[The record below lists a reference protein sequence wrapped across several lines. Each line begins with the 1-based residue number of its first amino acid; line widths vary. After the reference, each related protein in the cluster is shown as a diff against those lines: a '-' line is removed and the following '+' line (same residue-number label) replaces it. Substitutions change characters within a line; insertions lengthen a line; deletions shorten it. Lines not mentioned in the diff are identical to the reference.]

1 MAGSHIY
8 NVADM
13 NRKDKIL
20 AIDDNDVNLVMLQA
34 MLSEDYDVETLSDG
48 TIAESQAAAIKPDL
62 ILLDIV
68 MPGKDGLSIC
78 GDLKANPDTQHIPV
92 ILMSAHNTSDDIA
105 TGFAAGADDYLCKPF
120 STAELKLRIRR
131 RIDASRPSEYIQKN
145 IQQLT
150 EQRDAAI
157 QKANIMQ
164 AVCDHALES
173 VILCRPDGTIAAATQ
188 SSGNI
193 LGLPAG
199 TVIDG
204 KNISEIPL
212 SDQEREVFS
221 QIVSAPDPTP
231 SVYISQ
237 RKRGGEPAI
246 LETTAIPINGYEG
259 LDDYI
264 AIRTRTI
271 ESGSDDDLASH
282 RELEVKLLKL
292 EKEIASIFK
301 YSAKGI
307 LTTSLDLQIHRYN
320 RRFLELFG
328 IRRNINCTGV
338 PLSKILDAKHMA
350 IIEELVSKVEK
361 PPIFET
367 TQISIQNPDGTKT
380 YIEITASMLKTTGE
394 ASLMLIFSD
403 VTRFRNM
410 DNEIMNA
417 AQAAEER
424 ERTLLAQE
432 LHDGLGA
439 VLSSINIYINLI
451 LSGGAEIDE
460 IFKTLRLTKDLV
472 WQAIENVKDI
482 ANNLHPVIL
491 TRFGLVATV
500 SNIIEGLQ
508 SSHLICFHFE
518 HDSFVELKDKGRELS
533 IYRIINE
540 LINNTMKYAEAKNVH
555 LSLVTTGPTLKIH
568 YDDDGVGFDLEKHLA
583 TPESTTMGISNI
595 MGRAKALDGTCEFN
609 TSPGNGVQVDIE
621 LPSEATVN
629 WK

>member
-1 MAGSHIY
+1 MHNGWLSYLHI
-8 NVADM
+8 ADM
-13 NRKDKIL
+13 NGKDKIL
-20 AIDDNDVNLVMLQA
+20 AIDDNDVNLVMLRA
-34 MLSEDYDVETLSDG
+34 MLSEDYEVETLSDG
-48 TIAESQAAAIKPDL
+48 TNAENQAAQYKPDL
-62 ILLDIV
+62 ILLDV
-68 MPGKDGLSIC
+68 LMPGKDGLSVCSDI
-78 GDLKANPDTQHIPV
+78 KANPDTQHIPI

-105 TGFAAGADDYLCKPF
+105 AGLAAGADDYLCKPF
-120 STAELKLRIRR
+120 STAELKLRVRR
-131 RIDASRPSEYIQKN
+131 RIDASRPPEHIQEN
-145 IQQLT
+145 IRQLT
-150 EQRDAAI
+150 EQRDAAL
-157 QKANIMQ
+157 QKVAILQ
-164 AVCDHALES
+164 AMSDSASES
-173 VILCRPDGTIAAATQ
+173 VILCRPDGTIAAATK
-188 SSGNI
+188 SSGGV

-199 TVIDG
+199 TVIEG

-212 SDQEREVFS
+212 PDQEREVFA
-221 QIVSAPDPTP
+221 QLVSSSDIAP

-237 RKRGGEPAI
+237 RKRSGEPAI
-246 LETTAIPINGYEG
+246 LETTALPIIGSEG
-259 LDDYI
+259 LDDCI
-264 AIRTRTI
+264 AIKTRTI
-271 ESGSDDDLASH
+271 ETGSDGDLASH
-282 RELEVKLLKL
+282 RELEIKLLKL

-338 PLSKILDAKHMA
+338 SLRKILDPKYVE
-350 IIEELVSKVEK
+350 IIEDLVSKVEK

-367 TQISIQNPDGTKT
+367 TQITIQNPDGTKT

-403 VTRFRNM
+403 VTMFRNM

-460 IFKTLRLTKDLV
+460 IFKTLRLTKELV
-472 WQAIENVKDI
+472 GQAIENVKDI

-518 HDSFVELKDKGRELS
+518 HDSFVELRDKDRELS

-540 LINNTMKYAEAKNVH
+540 LINNTMKYAGAKNVH
-555 LSLVTTGPTLKIH
+555 LSLVTTGPTLRIH

-595 MGRAKALDGTCEFN
+595 MGRAKALDGTCDFKS
-609 TSPGNGVQVDIE
+609 SPGGGVQVDIE
-621 LPSEATVN
+621 LPYEAHS
-629 WK
+629 

>member
-1 MAGSHIY
+1 MKE
-8 NVADM
+8 
-13 NRKDKIL
+13 KDKIL
-20 AIDDNDVNLVMLQA
+20 AIDDNDVNLVMLKA
-34 MLSEDYDVETLSDG
+34 MLSEEYDVETLSDG
-48 TIAESQAAAIKPDL
+48 TCAENRAADTKPDL
-62 ILLDIV
+62 ILLDV
-68 MPGKDGLSIC
+68 LMPGKDGLSIC
-78 GDLKANPDTQHIPV
+78 CDLKANPATQQIP
-92 ILMSAHNTSDDIA
+92 IIIISARNTSDDIA
-105 TGFAAGADDYLCKPF
+105 TGLMAGADDYLCKPF

-131 RIDASRPSEYIQKN
+131 RIDASRPSEKIQTT
-145 IQQLT
+145 IRQLT
-150 EQRDAAI
+150 EQRDTAT
-157 QKANIMQ
+157 QKAALLQ
-164 AVCDHALES
+164 AISDNASES
-173 VILCRPDGTIAAATQ
+173 VILCRPDGIIAASTQ
-188 SSGNI
+188 SSNEI
-193 LGLPAG
+193 LGLPTG

-204 KNISEIPL
+204 RNISEIPL
-212 SDQEREVFS
+212 SDQEREVFA
-221 QIVSAPDPTP
+221 QLASAPNSAP
-231 SVYISQ
+231 SIYISQ
-237 RKRGGEPAI
+237 RKRDSTPAI
-246 LETTAIPINGYEG
+246 LETTATPLSGYKD

-264 AIRTRTI
+264 AIKTRKLET
-271 ESGSDDDLASH
+271 GSSTDLAT
-282 RELEVKLLKL
+282 RRDLEIKLLKL
-292 EKEIASIFK
+292 EKEISSIFK

-307 LTTSLDLQIHRYN
+307 LTTSLDLNIHRYN

-338 PLSKILDAKHMA
+338 PLRKILQQKDLET
-350 IIEELVSKVEK
+350 IEELVAKVDK

-367 TQISIQNPDGTKT
+367 TQTVIQNPDGSKT

-424 ERTLLAQE
+424 ERSLLAQE

-460 IFKTLRLTKDLV
+460 IFKTLRLTKELV
-472 WQAIENVKDI
+472 GQAIENVKDI

-508 SSHLICFHFE
+508 NSHLISFHFE
-518 HDSFVELKDKGRELS
+518 HDTFEELKDKDRELS

-540 LINNTMKYAEAKNVH
+540 LINNTMKYAEAKNVYLK
-555 LSLVTTGPTLKIH
+555 LSTSGPTLRIH
-568 YDDDGVGFDLEKHLA
+568 YADDGIGFDLDKHLA

-595 MGRAKALDGTCEFN
+595 MGRAKALDGTCDFK
-609 TSPGNGVQVDIE
+609 TSPGKGVQVDIE
-621 LPSEATVN
+621 LPNEAPSN
-629 WK
+629 

>member
-1 MAGSHIY
+1 MKE
-8 NVADM
+8 
-13 NRKDKIL
+13 KDKIL
-20 AIDDNDVNLVMLQA
+20 AIDDNDVNLVMLKA
-34 MLSEDYDVETLSDG
+34 MLSEEYDVETLSDG
-48 TIAESQAAAIKPDL
+48 TLAENRAAATKPDL
-62 ILLDIV
+62 ILLDV
-68 MPGKDGLSIC
+68 LMPGKDGLSIC
-78 GDLKANPDTQHIPV
+78 GDLKANPATQQIP
-92 ILMSAHNTSDDIA
+92 IIIISARNTSDDIA
-105 TGFAAGADDYLCKPF
+105 TGLMAGADDYLCKPF

-131 RIDASRPSEYIQKN
+131 RIDASRPSEIIQNTIRK
-145 IQQLT
+145 LT
-150 EQRDAAI
+150 EQRDTATYKAALLQAI
-157 QKANIMQ
+157 SDNAN
-164 AVCDHALES
+164 ES
-173 VILCRPDGTIAAATQ
+173 VILCRPDGIIAASTQ
-188 SSGNI
+188 SINEI
-193 LGLPAG
+193 LGLPNG

-204 KNISEIPL
+204 RNISEIPL
-212 SDQEREVFS
+212 SDQEREVFAQLAS
-221 QIVSAPDPTP
+221 SPTSAP
-231 SVYISQ
+231 SIYISQ
-237 RKRGGEPAI
+237 RKRDNAPAI
-246 LETTAIPINGYEG
+246 LETTATPLSGYEG

-264 AIRTRTI
+264 AIKTRKLET
-271 ESGSDDDLASH
+271 GSSPDLAT
-282 RELEVKLLKL
+282 RRDLEIKLLKL

-307 LTTSLDLQIHRYN
+307 LTTSLDLHIHRYN

-338 PLSKILDAKHMA
+338 PLRKILQQKQVET
-350 IIEELVSKVEK
+350 IEELVAKVDK

-367 TQISIQNPDGTKT
+367 TQSIIQNPDGSKT

-424 ERTLLAQE
+424 ERSLLAQE

-460 IFKTLRLTKDLV
+460 IFKTLRLTKELV
-472 WQAIENVKDI
+472 GQAIENVKDI

-508 SSHLICFHFE
+508 NSHLITFHFE
-518 HDSFVELKDKGRELS
+518 HDNFEELKDKDRELS

-540 LINNTMKYAEAKNVH
+540 LINNTMKYAEAKNVYLT
-555 LSLVTTGPTLKIH
+555 LSTTGPTLKIH
-568 YDDDGVGFDLEKHLA
+568 YVDDGIGFDLDKHLA
-583 TPESTTMGISNI
+583 TPESTTMGIANI
-595 MGRAKALDGTCEFN
+595 MGRAKALDGTCDFK
-609 TSPGNGVQVDIE
+609 TSPGEGVQVDIE
-621 LPSEATVN
+621 LPNEAPSN
-629 WK
+629 

>member
-1 MAGSHIY
+1 MK
-8 NVADM
+8 V
-13 NRKDKIL
+13 KDKIL
-20 AIDDNDVNLVMLQA
+20 AIDDNDVNLVMLRA

-48 TIAESQAAAIKPDL
+48 TIAENQAAAIKPDL
-62 ILLDIV
+62 ILLDV
-68 MPGKDGLSIC
+68 LMPGKDGLTIC
-78 GDLKANPDTQHIPV
+78 SDLKANPLTQYIPIV
-92 ILMSAHNTSDDIA
+92 IISARNTSDDIA
-105 TGFAAGADDYLCKPF
+105 AGLLAGADDYICKPY

-131 RIDASRPSEYIQKN
+131 RIDASRPSDHVRDVIR
-145 IQQLT
+145 QLT
-150 EQRDAAI
+150 EQRDNAL
-157 QKANIMQ
+157 QKVSELQ
-164 AVCDHALES
+164 AVCDQSTES
-173 VILCRPDGTIAAATQ
+173 VILCRPDGMIAASTK
-188 SSGNI
+188 SSGEI

-212 SDQEREVFS
+212 SDQEREVFA
-221 QIVSAPDPTP
+221 QLASAPDTVP

-237 RKRGGEPAI
+237 RKRSGEPTI
-246 LETTAIPINGYEG
+246 HETTAVPIGGYDG
-259 LDDYI
+259 LDEYI

-271 ESGSDDDLASH
+271 ESGTDGDLAS
-282 RELEVKLLKL
+282 RRDLEVKLLKL

-328 IRRNINCTGV
+328 IRRNVNCSGV
-338 PLSKILDAKHMA
+338 SLRKVLSPKQVEV
-350 IIEELVSKVEK
+350 IEDLVAKVEK

-367 TQISIQNPDGTKT
+367 TQITIQNPDGTKT

-472 WQAIENVKDI
+472 GQAIENVKDI

-508 SSHLICFHFE
+508 NSHLIHFNFE
-518 HDSFVELKDKGRELS
+518 HDTFEELKDKDRELS

-540 LINNTMKYAEAKNVH
+540 LINNTMKYAGAKNVH
-555 LSLVTTGPTLKIH
+555 LKLETNGPTLRIH
-568 YDDDGVGFDLEKHLA
+568 YADDGVGFDLEKHLA

-595 MGRAKALDGTCEFN
+595 MGRAKALDGTCDFKS
-609 TSPGNGVQVDIE
+609 SPGGGVQVDIE
-621 LPSEATVN
+621 VPNEAHC
-629 WK
+629 

>member
-1 MAGSHIY
+1 MKE
-8 NVADM
+8 
-13 NRKDKIL
+13 KDKIL
-20 AIDDNDVNLVMLQA
+20 AIDDNDVNLVMLKA
-34 MLSEDYDVETLSDG
+34 MLSEEYDVETLSDG
-48 TIAESQAAAIKPDL
+48 TCAENRAADTKPDL
-62 ILLDIV
+62 ILLDV
-68 MPGKDGLSIC
+68 LMPGKDGLSIC
-78 GDLKANPDTQHIPV
+78 GDLKANPATQQIP
-92 ILMSAHNTSDDIA
+92 IIIISARNTSDDIA
-105 TGFAAGADDYLCKPF
+105 TGLMAGADDYLCKPF

-131 RIDASRPSEYIQKN
+131 RIDASRPSEKIQTT

-150 EQRDAAI
+150 EQRDTATRKAALL
-157 QKANIMQ
+157 Q
-164 AVCDHALES
+164 AISDNASES
-173 VILCRPDGTIAAATQ
+173 VILCRPDGIIAASTQ
-188 SSGNI
+188 SSNEI
-193 LGLPAG
+193 LGLPTG

-204 KNISEIPL
+204 RNISEIPL
-212 SDQEREVFS
+212 SDQERDVFA
-221 QIVSAPDPTP
+221 QLASAPNSAP
-231 SVYISQ
+231 SIYISQ
-237 RKRGGEPAI
+237 RKRDSAPAI
-246 LETTAIPINGYEG
+246 LETTATPLSGYKD

-264 AIRTRTI
+264 AIKTRKLET
-271 ESGSDDDLASH
+271 GSSTDLAT
-282 RELEVKLLKL
+282 RRDLEIKLLKL
-292 EKEIASIFK
+292 EKEISSIFK

-307 LTTSLDLQIHRYN
+307 LTTSLDLNIHRYN

-338 PLSKILDAKHMA
+338 PLRKILQQKDLET
-350 IIEELVSKVEK
+350 IEELVAKVDK

-367 TQISIQNPDGTKT
+367 TQTVIQNPDGSKT

-424 ERTLLAQE
+424 ERSLLAQE

-460 IFKTLRLTKDLV
+460 IFKTLRLTKELV
-472 WQAIENVKDI
+472 GQAIENVKDI

-508 SSHLICFHFE
+508 NSHLISFHFE
-518 HDSFVELKDKGRELS
+518 HDTFEELKDKDRELS

-540 LINNTMKYAEAKNVH
+540 LINNTMKYAEAKNVYLK
-555 LSLVTTGPTLKIH
+555 LSTSGPTLRIH
-568 YDDDGVGFDLEKHLA
+568 YADDGIGFDLDKHLA

-595 MGRAKALDGTCEFN
+595 MGRAKALDGTCDFK
-609 TSPGNGVQVDIE
+609 TSPGKGVQVDIE
-621 LPSEATVN
+621 LPNEAPSN
-629 WK
+629 

>member
-1 MAGSHIY
+1 MKE
-8 NVADM
+8 
-13 NRKDKIL
+13 KDKIL
-20 AIDDNDVNLVMLQA
+20 AIDDNDVNLVMLKA
-34 MLSEDYDVETLSDG
+34 MLSEEYDVETLSDG
-48 TIAESQAAAIKPDL
+48 TCAENRAADTKPDL
-62 ILLDIV
+62 ILLDV
-68 MPGKDGLSIC
+68 LMPGKDGLSIC
-78 GDLKANPDTQHIPV
+78 CDLKANPATQQIP
-92 ILMSAHNTSDDIA
+92 IIIISARNTSDDIA
-105 TGFAAGADDYLCKPF
+105 TGLMAGADDYLCKPF

-131 RIDASRPSEYIQKN
+131 RIDASRPSEKIQTT
-145 IQQLT
+145 IRQLT
-150 EQRDAAI
+150 EQRDTATRKAALL
-157 QKANIMQ
+157 Q
-164 AVCDHALES
+164 AISDNASES
-173 VILCRPDGTIAAATQ
+173 VILCRPDGIIAASTQ
-188 SSGNI
+188 SSNEI
-193 LGLPAG
+193 LGLPTG

-204 KNISEIPL
+204 RNLSEIPL
-212 SDQEREVFS
+212 SDQEREVFA
-221 QIVSAPDPTP
+221 QLASAPNSAP
-231 SVYISQ
+231 SIYISQ
-237 RKRGGEPAI
+237 RKRDSAPAI
-246 LETTAIPINGYEG
+246 LETTATPLSGYKD

-264 AIRTRTI
+264 AIKTRKLET
-271 ESGSDDDLASH
+271 GSSTDLAT
-282 RELEVKLLKL
+282 RRDLEIKLLKL
-292 EKEIASIFK
+292 EKEISSIFK

-307 LTTSLDLQIHRYN
+307 LTTSLDLNIHRYN

-338 PLSKILDAKHMA
+338 PLRKILQQKDLET
-350 IIEELVSKVEK
+350 IEELVAKVDK

-367 TQISIQNPDGTKT
+367 TQTVIQNPDGSKT

-424 ERTLLAQE
+424 ERSLLAQE

-460 IFKTLRLTKDLV
+460 IFKTLRLTKELV
-472 WQAIENVKDI
+472 GQAIENVKDI

-508 SSHLICFHFE
+508 NSHLISFHFE
-518 HDSFVELKDKGRELS
+518 HDTFEELKDKDRELS

-540 LINNTMKYAEAKNVH
+540 LINNTMKYAEAKNVYLK
-555 LSLVTTGPTLKIH
+555 LSTSGPTLRIH
-568 YDDDGVGFDLEKHLA
+568 YADDGIGFDLDKHLA

-595 MGRAKALDGTCEFN
+595 MGRAKALDGTCDFK
-609 TSPGNGVQVDIE
+609 TSPGKGVQVDIE
-621 LPSEATVN
+621 LPNEAPSN
-629 WK
+629 

>member
-1 MAGSHIY
+1 MKE
-8 NVADM
+8 
-13 NRKDKIL
+13 KDKIL
-20 AIDDNDVNLVMLQA
+20 AIDDNDVNLVMLKA
-34 MLSEDYDVETLSDG
+34 MLSEEYDVETLSDG
-48 TIAESQAAAIKPDL
+48 TCAENRAADTKPDL
-62 ILLDIV
+62 ILLDV
-68 MPGKDGLSIC
+68 LMPGKDGLSIC
-78 GDLKANPDTQHIPV
+78 GDLKANPATQQIP
-92 ILMSAHNTSDDIA
+92 IIIISARNTSDDIA
-105 TGFAAGADDYLCKPF
+105 TGLMAGADDYLCKPF

-131 RIDASRPSEYIQKN
+131 RIDASRPSEKIQTT

-150 EQRDAAI
+150 EQRDTATRKAALL
-157 QKANIMQ
+157 Q
-164 AVCDHALES
+164 AISDNASES
-173 VILCRPDGTIAAATQ
+173 VILCRPDGIIAASTQ
-188 SSGNI
+188 SSNEI
-193 LGLPAG
+193 LGLPTG

-204 KNISEIPL
+204 RNISEIPL
-212 SDQEREVFS
+212 SDQEREVFA
-221 QIVSAPDPTP
+221 QLASAPNSAP
-231 SVYISQ
+231 SIYISQ
-237 RKRGGEPAI
+237 RKRDSAPAI
-246 LETTAIPINGYEG
+246 LETTATPLSGYKD

-264 AIRTRTI
+264 AIKTRKLET
-271 ESGSDDDLASH
+271 GSSTDLAT
-282 RELEVKLLKL
+282 RRDLEIKLLKL
-292 EKEIASIFK
+292 EKEISSIFK

-307 LTTSLDLQIHRYN
+307 LTTSLDLNIHRYN

-338 PLSKILDAKHMA
+338 PLRKILQQKDLET
-350 IIEELVSKVEK
+350 IEELVAKVDK

-367 TQISIQNPDGTKT
+367 TQTVIQNPDGSKT

-424 ERTLLAQE
+424 ERSLLAQE

-460 IFKTLRLTKDLV
+460 IFKTLRLTKELV
-472 WQAIENVKDI
+472 GQAIENVKDI

-508 SSHLICFHFE
+508 NSHLISFHFE
-518 HDSFVELKDKGRELS
+518 HDTFEELKDKDRELS

-540 LINNTMKYAEAKNVH
+540 LINNTMKYAEAKNVYLK
-555 LSLVTTGPTLKIH
+555 LSTSGPTLRIH
-568 YDDDGVGFDLEKHLA
+568 YADDGIGFDLDKHLA

-595 MGRAKALDGTCEFN
+595 MGRAKALDGTCDFK
-609 TSPGNGVQVDIE
+609 TSPGKGVQVDIE
-621 LPSEATVN
+621 LPNEAPSN
-629 WK
+629 

>member
-1 MAGSHIY
+1 MKE
-8 NVADM
+8 
-13 NRKDKIL
+13 KDKIL
-20 AIDDNDVNLVMLQA
+20 AIDDNDVNLVMLKA
-34 MLSEDYDVETLSDG
+34 MLSEEYDVETLSDG
-48 TIAESQAAAIKPDL
+48 TCAENRAADTKPDL
-62 ILLDIV
+62 ILLDV
-68 MPGKDGLSIC
+68 LMPGKDGLSIC
-78 GDLKANPDTQHIPV
+78 GDLKANPATQQIP
-92 ILMSAHNTSDDIA
+92 IIIISARNTSDDIA
-105 TGFAAGADDYLCKPF
+105 TGLMAGADDYLCKPF

-131 RIDASRPSEYIQKN
+131 RIDASRPSEKIQTT
-145 IQQLT
+145 IRQLT
-150 EQRDAAI
+150 EQRDTATRKAALL
-157 QKANIMQ
+157 Q
-164 AVCDHALES
+164 AISDNASES
-173 VILCRPDGTIAAATQ
+173 VILCRPDGIIAASTQ
-188 SSGNI
+188 SSNEI
-193 LGLPAG
+193 LGLPTG

-204 KNISEIPL
+204 RNISEIPL
-212 SDQEREVFS
+212 SDQEREVFA
-221 QIVSAPDPTP
+221 QLASAPNSAP
-231 SVYISQ
+231 SIYISQ
-237 RKRGGEPAI
+237 RKRDSAPAI
-246 LETTAIPINGYEG
+246 LETTATPLSGYKD

-264 AIRTRTI
+264 AIKTRKLET
-271 ESGSDDDLASH
+271 GSSTDLAT
-282 RELEVKLLKL
+282 RRDLEIKLLKL
-292 EKEIASIFK
+292 EKEISSIFK

-307 LTTSLDLQIHRYN
+307 LTTSLDLNIHRYN

-338 PLSKILDAKHMA
+338 PLRKILQQKDLET
-350 IIEELVSKVEK
+350 IEELVAKVDK

-367 TQISIQNPDGTKT
+367 TQTVIQNPDGSKT

-424 ERTLLAQE
+424 ERSLLAQE

-460 IFKTLRLTKDLV
+460 IFKTLRLTKELV
-472 WQAIENVKDI
+472 GQAIENVKDI

-508 SSHLICFHFE
+508 NSHLISFHFE
-518 HDSFVELKDKGRELS
+518 HDTFEELKDKDRELS

-540 LINNTMKYAEAKNVH
+540 LINNTMKYAEAKNVYLK
-555 LSLVTTGPTLKIH
+555 LSTSGPTLRIH
-568 YDDDGVGFDLEKHLA
+568 YADDGIGFDLDKHLA

-595 MGRAKALDGTCEFN
+595 MGRAKALDGTCDFK
-609 TSPGNGVQVDIE
+609 TSPGKGVQVDIE
-621 LPSEATVN
+621 LPNEAPSN
-629 WK
+629 